1 MQKRYHLVYSSK
13 KKLSCNGWRFCS
25 ASQKEEN
32 QILITAYYDFSTEIC
47 INQCLAAPKRAQYG
61 GGIIVNPE
69 FNEGTKGWTGT
80 GEGTIREGVSEDG
93 NRFIV
98 VQNRTDP
105 LDSFSQTV
113 QLEKGNFYTFSAW
126 IQVRKGSVTVAVLFK
141 TSDGKLMHVGESL
154 AKQGCW
160 SLLKGGMVAKFSS
173 LVEILLESKNI
184 GVDIWVDNISL
195 QPFTAKQWR
204 SHQEKS
210 IDKVRK
216 TKVKFHVT
224 HANKTAADGAVI
236 SIEQTMSGFPFG
248 CGMNHKI
255 LTSTCYQEWFASRFK
270 VTSFTNEMKWYSTEK
285 RQGEENYTIA
295 DAMVKFAKQN
305 GISIRGHNILWDNP
319 EMQPK
324 WVKDLPPEELAKAA
338 TRRLNSVVSR
348 YAGQLIGWDVMNE
361 NLHFN
366 FFEDKLGE
374 NASSLFYSMAYHLES
389 NTTLFMNEYNTIEYS
404 RDRAPTPSKYK
415 TKLEEILSFTG
426 NAGLKAAIGLEG
438 HFSAGQ
444 PDIAYMRSSLD
455 ILGAMRLPIWLTEV
469 DIGKGP
475 KQAQY
480 LEDILREAFSHP
492 AVEGIIIFG
501 GPEISGFDVMTL
513 ADAEFVTTPVGE
525 VVDKLIIEWK
535 SGTIQL
541 RADARGWSE
550 VSLFH
555 GDYEAKIYH
564 PLTNSSSSI
573 RFKVTKGTEHI
584 TVFLQSDA

>member
-1 MQKRYHLVYSSK
+1 MVQ
-13 KKLSCNGWRFCS
+13 G
-25 ASQKEEN
+25 
-32 QILITAYYDFSTEIC
+32 ITIFL
-47 INQCLAAPKRAQYG
+47 CLAAPKRAQYG

-69 FNEGTKGWTGT
+69 FNQGTKGWTFSGK
-80 GEGTIREGVSEDG
+80 GAIREGVSEDA
-93 NRFIV
+93 NKFIV

-126 IQVRKGSVTVAVLFK
+126 IQISKGSETVAVVFK
-141 TSDGKLMHVGESL
+141 TFDGKLIRGGETL

-160 SLLKGGMVAKFSS
+160 SLLKGSIVAKFSS
-173 LVEILLESKNI
+173 LAEILLESKNT
-184 GVDIWVDNISL
+184 GVEIWVDNISL

-216 TKVKFHVT
+216 RKVAFHVT
-224 HANKTAADGAVI
+224 YANKTEADGAVI

-248 CGMNHKI
+248 CGMNHHI
-255 LTSTCYQEWFASRFK
+255 LTNTGYQDWFASRFK

-324 WVKDLPPEELAKAA
+324 WVKDLPPEGLQKAA
-338 TRRLNSVVSR
+338 TKRLNSVVSR
-348 YAGQLIGWDVMNE
+348 YAGQLIVWDVVNE
-361 NLHFN
+361 NLHFS

-374 NASSLFYSMAYHLES
+374 NASSAFYSMAYHVDP

-404 RDRAPTPSKYK
+404 KDQASTASKYK
-415 TKLEEILSFTG
+415 KKLEEILSFPG
-426 NAGLKAAIGLEG
+426 NAGLKAAIGLEA

-444 PDIAYMRSSLD
+444 PNIAYMRSSLD
-455 ILGAMRLPIWLTEV
+455 ILGTMRLPIWLTEV
-469 DIGKGP
+469 DVGKGP
-475 KQAQY
+475 NQAQY

-501 GPEISGFDVMTL
+501 GPEIAGFDVMTL
-513 ADAEFVTTPVGE
+513 ADTEFATTPIGE
-525 VVDKLIIEWK
+525 VVDKLINEWK
-535 SGTIQL
+535 SGTRQL
-541 RADARGWSE
+541 RADSRGWSE

-564 PLTNSSSSI
+564 PVTNSLSTI
-573 RFKVTKGTEHI
+573 RFKVTKGTKHS
-584 TVFLQSDA
+584 TVFLQIDA